1 MTGSLP
7 TALRRLA
14 LRRLALRR
22 RRQAAAALAS
32 AALLAAAPDVGA
44 ETAHE
49 LVETAMRHE
58 EGNGVPRSLA
68 RAYELYCEAARAG
81 SPEALMRI
89 GWMYAQGRGRPR
101 DASIAETLFRRA
113 AGAESDLR
121 DRLPDCLQP
130 PYQIVAYDE
139 PEPEPARLLARAPAT
154 ATAAL
159 QLPDLLADYPALQRG
174 KLAGTVV
181 ALAREHRLDP
191 RLVLAVMRT
200 ESNFDPNA
208 RSPKNA
214 QGLMQL
220 LPETA
225 ERFAVRNAFDPVQ
238 NLRGGMRYLQWLLA
252 YFRGDVTLALA
263 GYNAGERAVDRHR
276 GVPPYPE
283 TRDYV
288 QRIRALYPHDRHP
301 FDARVTEP
309 PPWLPLHEAPRT
321 AIRRASYPAD

>member
-1 MTGSLP
+1 
-7 TALRRLA
+7 
-14 LRRLALRR
+14 
-22 RRQAAAALAS
+22 
-32 AALLAAAPDVGA
+32 
-44 ETAHE
+44 
-49 LVETAMRHE
+49 MRHE

-113 AGAESDLR
+113 AGADSDFR

-130 PYQIVAYDE
+130 PYQIVAYSE
-139 PEPEPARLLARAPAT
+139 PEPEPARVLAPA
-154 ATAAL
+154 ATVAKAP
-159 QLPDLLADYPALQRG
+159 QRPADPLADYPALQG
-174 KLAGTVV
+174 SKLAATVLS
-181 ALAREHRLDP
+181 LAREHRLDP

-225 ERFAVRNAFDPVQ
+225 ERFAVRNTFDPVQ
-238 NLRGGMRYLQWLLA
+238 NLRGGMRYLQWLLS
-252 YFRGDVTLALA
+252 YYRGDVTLALA

-283 TRDYV
+283 TRGYV
-288 QRIRALYPHDRHP
+288 KRIRTLYPDDRHP
-301 FDARVTEP
+301 FDAGVTEP
-309 PPWLPLHEAPRT
+309 SSWLPSHGAPQAT
-321 AIRRASYPAD
+321 FGRASWTGQ

>member
-14 LRRLALRR
+14 LRHP
-22 RRQAAAALAS
+22 RQAAAALAS
-32 AALLAAAPDVGA
+32 VGLVATAPDVGA
-44 ETAHE
+44 EPAHD
-49 LVETAMRHE
+49 LVETAIRHE
-58 EGNGVPRSLA
+58 EGDGVPRSLA

-113 AGAESDLR
+113 AGADSDFR

-130 PYQIVAYDE
+130 PYQIVAYRE
-139 PEPEPARLLARAPAT
+139 PEPEPARVLARGSIAGAAPQT
-154 ATAAL
+154 
-159 QLPDLLADYPALQRG
+159 PSDPLADYPALQG
-174 KLAGTVV
+174 SKLAGTVI
-181 ALAREHRLDP
+181 AMAREHRLDV
-191 RLVLAVMRT
+191 RLVLAVMRA
-200 ESNFDPNA
+200 ESNFDPYA

-238 NLRGGMRYLQWLLA
+238 NLRGGMRYLQWLLS

-283 TRDYV
+283 TLGYV
-288 QRIRALYPHDRHP
+288 QRIRALYPNDRHP
-301 FDARVTEP
+301 FDAEVAAP
-309 PPWLPLHEAPRT
+309 APWLPAHGAPRA
-321 AIRRASYPAD
+321 AIRRASHPAD

>member
-1 MTGSLP
+1 MPGSLP
-7 TALRRLA
+7 TVLQGLA
-14 LRRLALRR
+14 SRGP
-22 RRQAAAALAS
+22 RQAAAVLAS
-32 AALLAAAPDVGA
+32 LALWATAPDVGA
-44 ETAHE
+44 EPAQE
-49 LVETAMRHE
+49 LVETAIRHE
-58 EGNGVPRSLA
+58 DGNGVPRSLA

-113 AGAESDLR
+113 AGAGSDFH

-130 PYQIVAYDE
+130 PYQIVAYSD
-139 PEPEPARLLARAPAT
+139 PEPEPARVLAPGPAAEAPA
-154 ATAAL
+154 
-159 QLPDLLADYPALQRG
+159 QPPSDPLADYPALQRS
-174 KLAGTVV
+174 KLAGTV
-181 ALAREHRLDP
+181 AAMAREHRLDV

-208 RSPKNA
+208 RSAKNA

-238 NLRGGMRYLQWLLA
+238 NLRGGMRYLQWLLS

-276 GVPPYPE
+276 GVPPYAE

-288 QRIRALYPHDRHP
+288 QRIRALYPQDRHP
-301 FDARVTEP
+301 FDAEVTAP
-309 PPWLPLHEAPRT
+309 PPWLPAHDAPRA
-321 AIRRASYPAD
+321 AIRRASYAGD

>member
-1 MTGSLP
+1 MIPPRPASP
-7 TALRRLA
+7 PPRAPLRRTL
-14 LRRLALRR
+14 
-22 RRQAAAALAS
+22 AALA
-32 AALLAAAPDVGA
+32 AAGLALGVASPALGSDA
-44 ETAHE
+44 AHE
-49 LVETAMRHE
+49 LVETAIRHE
-58 EGNGVPRSLA
+58 EGDGVPRSLA

-101 DASIAETLFRRA
+101 DASIAETMFRRA
-113 AGAESDLR
+113 AGAGSDLR
-121 DRLPDCLQP
+121 DRLPDCLRP
-130 PYQIVAYDE
+130 PYQIVAYTE
-139 PEPEPARLLARAPAT
+139 PEPEPARVLAPAT
-154 ATAAL
+154 TIAKAA
-159 QLPDLLADYPALQRG
+159 QPPSDPLADYPELQRS

-181 ALAREHRLDP
+181 ALAREHRLDV
-191 RLVLAVMRT
+191 RLVLAVMRA

-238 NLRGGMRYLQWLLA
+238 NLRGGMRYLQWLLS

-283 TRDYV
+283 TLGYV
-288 QRIRALYPHDRHP
+288 KRIRALYPDDRHP
-301 FDARVTEP
+301 FDAEVTEP
-309 PPWLPLHEAPRT
+309 SPWLPSHDAPRAT
-321 AIRRASYPAD
+321 IRRASWSAGN

>member
-1 MTGSLP
+1 MIPPRPASP
-7 TALRRLA
+7 PPRAPLRRTL
-14 LRRLALRR
+14 
-22 RRQAAAALAS
+22 AALA
-32 AALLAAAPDVGA
+32 AAGLALGVASPALGSDA
-44 ETAHE
+44 AHE
-49 LVETAMRHE
+49 LVETAIRHE
-58 EGNGVPRSLA
+58 EGDGVPRSLA

-101 DASIAETLFRRA
+101 DASIAETMFRRA
-113 AGAESDLR
+113 AGAGSDLR
-121 DRLPDCLQP
+121 DRLPDCLRP
-130 PYQIVAYDE
+130 PYQIVAYTE
-139 PEPEPARLLARAPAT
+139 PEPEPARVLAPAT
-154 ATAAL
+154 TIAKAA
-159 QLPDLLADYPALQRG
+159 QPPSDPLADYPELQRS

-181 ALAREHRLDP
+181 ALAREHRLDV
-191 RLVLAVMRT
+191 RLVLAVMRA

-238 NLRGGMRYLQWLLA
+238 NLRGGMRYLQWLLS

-276 GVPPYPE
+276 GVPPFPE
-283 TRDYV
+283 TRGYV
-288 QRIRALYPHDRHP
+288 KRIRALYPDDRHP
-301 FDARVTEP
+301 FDAEVTEP
-309 PPWLPLHEAPRT
+309 SPWLPSHDAPRAT
-321 AIRRASYPAD
+321 IRRASWSAGN

>member
-1 MTGSLP
+1 MIPPRPASP
-7 TALRRLA
+7 PPRAPLRRTL
-14 LRRLALRR
+14 
-22 RRQAAAALAS
+22 AALA
-32 AALLAAAPDVGA
+32 AAGLALGVASPALGSDA
-44 ETAHE
+44 AHE
-49 LVETAMRHE
+49 LVETAIRHE
-58 EGNGVPRSLA
+58 EGDGVPRSLA

-101 DASIAETLFRRA
+101 DASIAETMFRRA
-113 AGAESDLR
+113 AGADSDLR
-121 DRLPDCLQP
+121 DRLPDCLRP
-130 PYQIVAYDE
+130 PYQIVAYTE
-139 PEPEPARLLARAPAT
+139 PEPEPARVLAPAT
-154 ATAAL
+154 TIVKAA
-159 QLPDLLADYPALQRG
+159 QPPSDPLADYPELQRS

-181 ALAREHRLDP
+181 ALAREHRLDV
-191 RLVLAVMRT
+191 RLVLAVMRA

-238 NLRGGMRYLQWLLA
+238 NLRGGMRYLQWLLS

-283 TRDYV
+283 TLDYV
-288 QRIRALYPHDRHP
+288 KRIRALYPDDRHP
-301 FDARVTEP
+301 FDAGVTEP
-309 PPWLPLHEAPRT
+309 SPWLPSHDAPRAT
-321 AIRRASYPAD
+321 IRRASWSAGD

>member
-1 MTGSLP
+1 MNPPGP
-7 TALRRLA
+7 TPRPPRAPLRRVL
-14 LRRLALRR
+14 
-22 RRQAAAALAS
+22 AALAGAGFALG
-32 AALLAAAPDVGA
+32 AASPALSSDP
-44 ETAHE
+44 AHE
-49 LVETAMRHE
+49 LVETAIRHE
-58 EGNGVPRSLA
+58 EGDGVARSLA

-101 DASIAETLFRRA
+101 DASIAETMFRRA
-113 AGAESDLR
+113 AGAASDLH

-130 PYQIVAYDE
+130 PYQIVAYSE
-139 PEPEPARLLARAPAT
+139 PEPEPARVLARAS
-154 ATAAL
+154 TAAGAAP
-159 QLPDLLADYPALQRG
+159 QPPFDPLADYPALQRS
-174 KLAGTVV
+174 KLARTVV
-181 ALAREHRLDP
+181 AMAHEHRLDL

-225 ERFAVRNAFDPVQ
+225 ERFAVRNTFDPVQ
-238 NLRGGMRYLQWLLA
+238 NLRGGMRYLQWLLS

-283 TRDYV
+283 TLGYV
-288 QRIRALYPHDRHP
+288 KRIRALYPDDRHP
-301 FDARVTEP
+301 FDAEVTAP
-309 PPWLPLHEAPRT
+309 PPWLPAHDAPRAT
-321 AIRRASYPAD
+321 IRRASYAAAD

>member
-1 MTGSLP
+1 
-7 TALRRLA
+7 
-14 LRRLALRR
+14 
-22 RRQAAAALAS
+22 
-32 AALLAAAPDVGA
+32 
-44 ETAHE
+44 
-49 LVETAMRHE
+49 
-58 EGNGVPRSLA
+58 
-68 RAYELYCEAARAG
+68 LYCEAARAG

-101 DASIAETLFRRA
+101 DASIAETMFRRA
-113 AGAESDLR
+113 AGAGSDLR
-121 DRLPDCLQP
+121 DRLPDCLRP
-130 PYQIVAYDE
+130 PYQIVAYTE
-139 PEPEPARLLARAPAT
+139 PEPEPARVLAPAT
-154 ATAAL
+154 TIAKAA
-159 QLPDLLADYPALQRG
+159 QPPSDPLADYPELQRS

-181 ALAREHRLDP
+181 ALAREHRLDV
-191 RLVLAVMRT
+191 RLVLAVMRA

-238 NLRGGMRYLQWLLA
+238 NLRGGMRYLQWLLS

-283 TRDYV
+283 TLGYV
-288 QRIRALYPHDRHP
+288 KRIRALYPDDRHP
-301 FDARVTEP
+301 FDAEVTEP
-309 PPWLPLHEAPRT
+309 SPWLPSHDAPRAT
-321 AIRRASYPAD
+321 IRRASWSAGN